1 MIGWAL
7 GGSDA
12 EIGRI
17 EESVV
22 GTLGDASVFNIGEG
36 LIDEIILRT
45 GSSAGSI
52 CIKSEGSEGTEIYT
66 FF

>member
-1 MIGWAL
+1 MIGWTL

-22 GTLGDASVFNIGEG
+22 RTLGDAPVFNIGEG
-36 LIDEIILRT
+36 LVDKIILWT

-52 CIKSEGSEGTEIYT
+52 CIKSEGSEGTKIYT